1 MILQKV
7 NIGLKF
13 IKKNEMSVEQLEEIN
28 TSYKNIENELRIKK
42 EDINQLQINL

>member
-1 MILQKV
+1 
-7 NIGLKF
+7 
-13 IKKNEMSVEQLEEIN
+13 MSVEQLEEIN